1 MMIMRVAL
9 TACAAVMS
17 LAVSALAAEEPL
29 KVRFTWKIKGE
40 YAPLYVAQD
49 KGLFRKHGLAVTMAE
64 GAGGQA
70 AMGALVQGQEDV
82 VVVPGVYVLTT
93 VSKGMPVKLIAVY
106 HPATPFGLFSFA
118 SKPVNSPKDLEG
130 LKIATSHDNFSSHIN
145 AFCRKNNVDC
155 DKITKIRVN
164 IAMQQQLFVSR
175 QVDAFGGYLNVDW
188 PILKRA
194 TTEPLLAIDLA
205 KYGFFVP
212 GHSIATSNAVLE
224 KRPEVLRKFLAAVAE
239 AVAIVRADIPAATD
253 ILMKSWAVSPNR
265 AVIQEQI
272 ESTIGAIPVYPGR
285 PTGWIDE
292 TVLSETLNMLLETKE
307 IEVKQ
312 PMDKY
317 FTNALLPK

>member
-9 TACAAVMS
+9 TACAVMS
-17 LAVSALAAEEPL
+17 LAASALAAEEPL

-49 KGLFRKHGLAVTMAE
+49 KGLFTKYGLAVTMAE

-70 AMGALVQGQEDV
+70 AMGALVQGQEDIV
-82 VVVPGVYVLTT
+82 VTPGVYALST
-93 VSKGMPVKLIAVY
+93 VSKGLAVKLIAVY

-130 LKIATSHDNFSSHIN
+130 LKIATSFDNFSHHIN
-145 AFCRKNNVDC
+145 AFCRKNNIDC

-164 IAMQQQLFVSR
+164 IAMQQQMFVSR

-194 TTEPLLAIDLA
+194 TTEPLVAIDLA
-205 KYGFFVP
+205 KYGFSVP
-212 GHSIATSNAVLE
+212 GLSIATSNTVLE
-224 KRPEVLRKFLAAVAE
+224 KRPEVLSKFLAAVAE
-239 AVAIVRADIPAATD
+239 ATAIVRADISGATD
-253 ILMKSWAVSPNR
+253 ILMKSWSVSPNR

-272 ESTIGAIPVYPGR
+272 ESSISATAVYPGR

-292 TVLSETLNMLLETKE
+292 TVLSDALNMLLETKE
-307 IEVKQ
+307 IETKQ
-312 PMDKY
+312 PMDRY

>member
-1 MMIMRVAL
+1 MMIMRAAL
-9 TACAAVMS
+9 MACAAVMS
-17 LAVSALAAEEPL
+17 LSVSALAAEEPL
-29 KVRFTWKIKGE
+29 KVRFTWRIKGE

-49 KGLFRKHGLAVTMAE
+49 KGLFAKYGLAVTMAE

-82 VVVPGVYVLTT
+82 VVTPGVYALST
-93 VSKGMPVKLIAVY
+93 VSKGLAVKLIAVY

-118 SKPVNSPKDLEG
+118 GKPVNSPKDLEG
-130 LKIATSHDNFSSHIN
+130 LKIATSFDNFSNHLN
-145 AFCRKNNVDC
+145 AFCRKNNIDC

-164 IAMQQQLFVSR
+164 IAMQQQMFVSH

-194 TTEPLLAIDLA
+194 TTEPLVAIDLA
-205 KYGFFVP
+205 KYGFSVP
-212 GHSIATSNAVLE
+212 GLSIATSNTVLE
-224 KRPEVLRKFLAAVAE
+224 KRPEVLRKFLAAIAE
-239 AVAIVRADIPAATD
+239 ATAITRADIPAATE
-253 ILMKSWAVSPNR
+253 ILMKSWSVSPNR

-272 ESTIGAIPVYPGR
+272 ESSIGATPVYPGR

-292 TVLSETLNMLLETKE
+292 TVLSDALNMLLETKE
-307 IEVKQ
+307 IETKQ
-312 PMDKY
+312 PMDRY